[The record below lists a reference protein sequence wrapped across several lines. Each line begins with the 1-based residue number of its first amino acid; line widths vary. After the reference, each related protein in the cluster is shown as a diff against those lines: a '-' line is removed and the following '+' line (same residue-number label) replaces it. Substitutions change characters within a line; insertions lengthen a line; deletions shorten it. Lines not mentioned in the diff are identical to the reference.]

1 MKVLVLVESLKVG
14 GGSERFAA
22 TLGTK
27 LYDKG
32 YDISYLTLMD
42 ESPKYKFK
50 GDYYSLKIDDIYT
63 NSAKRLYNLLKYSP
77 KIKRICNDL
86 EIDTII
92 AVSEIGNFYAVTSR
106 LLVKN
111 KAHIIATQH
120 MNPEIFL
127 DNKLK
132 FHSIKFFYPK
142 ANIVVCV
149 SKETEHILNQVYN
162 ISNTQTIYNM
172 VDIQENIKLSQVEL
186 VPEYK
191 DLFKEEHFNFINIG
205 RLTRQKGQWFM
216 IRSFKQVFERYPHAR
231 LFILGDG
238 PLKEDLE
245 DLITKLD
252 LNNHVF
258 FLGEQDN
265 VFPFLKNGDCFLFPS
280 LWEGL
285 PLVLIEALSMDIP
298 IISSDCKTGPKEIL
312 CPELDFEEKPNY
324 PYLGKF
330 AILNEPFPN
339 EDDFNTINEKPLNRQ
354 EEKFANLMIEI
365 IKSPNLRKNYSNG
378 KIRAEKFDN
387 DQIVTLWNELLKKLY

>member
-1 MKVLVLVESLKVG
+1 
-14 GGSERFAA
+14 
-22 TLGTK
+22 
-27 LYDKG
+27 
-32 YDISYLTLMD
+32 
-42 ESPKYKFK
+42 
-50 GDYYSLKIDDIYT
+50 
-63 NSAKRLYNLLKYSP
+63 
-77 KIKRICNDL
+77 
-86 EIDTII
+86 
-92 AVSEIGNFYAVTSR
+92 
-106 LLVKN
+106 
-111 KAHIIATQH
+111 

-312 CPELDFEEKPNY
+312 CPELDFG
-324 PYLGKF
+324 GK
-330 AILNEPFPN
+330 
-339 EDDFNTINEKPLNRQ
+339 T
-354 EEKFANLMIEI
+354 
-365 IKSPNLRKNYSNG
+365 
-378 KIRAEKFDN
+378 
-387 DQIVTLWNELLKKLY
+387 KLPVI

>member
-1 MKVLVLVESLKVG
+1 
-14 GGSERFAA
+14 
-22 TLGTK
+22 
-27 LYDKG
+27 
-32 YDISYLTLMD
+32 
-42 ESPKYKFK
+42 
-50 GDYYSLKIDDIYT
+50 
-63 NSAKRLYNLLKYSP
+63 
-77 KIKRICNDL
+77 
-86 EIDTII
+86 
-92 AVSEIGNFYAVTSR
+92 
-106 LLVKN
+106 
-111 KAHIIATQH
+111 
-120 MNPEIFL
+120 
-127 DNKLK
+127 
-132 FHSIKFFYPK
+132 
-142 ANIVVCV
+142 
-149 SKETEHILNQVYN
+149 
-162 ISNTQTIYNM
+162 M

-378 KIRAEKFDN
+378 KIR
-387 DQIVTLWNELLKKLY
+387 LKI